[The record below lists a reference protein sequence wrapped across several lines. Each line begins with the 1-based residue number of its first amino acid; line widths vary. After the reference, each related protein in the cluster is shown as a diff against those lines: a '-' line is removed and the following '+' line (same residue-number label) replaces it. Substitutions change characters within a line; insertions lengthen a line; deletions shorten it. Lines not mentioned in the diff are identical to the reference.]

1 MFNRKF
7 FFATASFIGAM
18 VGAGVFGIPY
28 AVARAGFWP
37 GFICLVFL
45 GGVAWLLHLV
55 CGEVALRTQGK
66 QRLPGYTKK
75 YLGQSAYWLAVFSA
89 IFGICAALLAY
100 IILAADFVSLLFPSL
115 ASFNVLIA
123 IVFWAILSIGVWRGL
138 KAVAAVELVM
148 AVLLIGVM
156 VAIVAWGGPKINIA
170 HFSGIDYQQLF
181 LPYGVI
187 LFAFIGIAAIPEI
200 EEILLSSSG
209 QHNAK
214 SGRIFIWAISLGS
227 LIPLLLYAGF
237 TAVVVGVSGQNV
249 SPDALKGL
257 SPYLGSGIVRL
268 GALFGILAIT
278 TSYLFWAINLKNTLI
293 HDLNINKRLA
303 DIFIAVAPIALFL
316 AGLRS
321 FIGVIGVAGA
331 FIGVID
337 GGLILLAFRKAKTM
351 GDRQPEY
358 SLKIPGFVL
367 FLLLAVLLAGALSQI
382 IILIK

>member
-28 AVARAGFWP
+28 AVSRAGFWP

-75 YLGQSAYWLAVFSA
+75 YLGRNAYWLSVVSA
-89 IFGICAALLAY
+89 IFGIFAALLAY
-100 IILAADFVSLLFPSL
+100 IILAADFVSLLFPSPSSL
-115 ASFNVLIA
+115 NILVA
-123 IVFWAILSIGVWRGL
+123 IIFWAILSVGVWRGF
-138 KAVAAVELVM
+138 KTAAVAELVM
-148 AVLLIGVM
+148 AILLIAVM
-156 VAIVAWGGPKINIA
+156 AAIVAWGAPKINIA
-170 HFSGIDYQQLF
+170 HFSGVNYPQLF

-187 LFAFIGIAAIPEI
+187 FFAFIGIAAIPEI
-200 EEILLSSSG
+200 EEILISPDGRDS
-209 QHNAK
+209 AK

-257 SPYLGSGIVRL
+257 APYLGEGIVKL

-293 HDLNINKRLA
+293 HDLNIKKRLA
-303 DIFIAVAPIALFL
+303 DIFVIAVPIGLFL

-321 FIGVIGVAGA
+321 FIAVIGVAGA
-331 FIGVID
+331 IIGVID

-358 SLKIPGFVL
+358 CLKIPDVAL
-367 FLLLAVLLAGALSQI
+367 FLLLAVLLVGALSQI
-382 IILIK
+382 FIFLK